1 MHAHFYCFEGAEE
14 HIGEEFGGGGGAE
27 VDDCF
32 VGIGKEPVAVE
43 VFEDFV
49 ETVLAGAL
57 EGVADEGG
65 RPAEENTAQTFF
77 GEDGTPSG
85 DIGFIDIGVDL
96 AATFYLSETEVS

>member
-32 VGIGKEPVAVE
+32 VGIGKEPLAVE

-49 ETVLAGAL
+49 ETVFAGAL

-65 RPAEENTAQTFF
+65 RPAEEDTAKTFF
-77 GEDGTPSG
+77 GEDGTPGG
-85 DIGFIDIGVDL
+85 DVGFINIGVDL
-96 AATFYLSETEVS
+96 AATFYLNEREVS